1 MSTHYFETASTVGNL
16 LAAIPAALGY
26 VPANRLVVIT
36 THRPN
41 RTIEEVRMIVAL
53 DLSTSLGS
61 IAELPERCGI
71 TIRNTAGAYLVAIGE
86 PSRHGEARAL
96 LNAADT
102 ALRNSDIRVHARIIT
117 ESLTDANRWQNID
130 TGETGENVDYRD
142 SVHVAEAVYTGAR
155 VVGSREEIVAEFAES
170 DEAPEVPEGVTFN
183 LGEIADEIARAVE
196 GGSASADLATRA
208 GIAITSCVH
217 LRDSMLYRGTANPRG
232 TAALWTKLA
241 SQLRGLSRIEALIVA
256 GMMYYTAGDGPRSNV
271 ALETADNLAA
281 ALGVPLPRLGLLL
294 TAAFQSGITPED
306 MKRLLATG
314 ADLQARK

>member
-1 MSTHYFETASTVGNL
+1 MSTNFETVRTVGEL

-41 RTIEEVRMIVAL
+41 RTIEEIRMIVAL
-53 DLSTSLGS
+53 DLSTSLGAVS
-61 IAELPERCGI
+61 ELPERCGI
-71 TIRNTAGAYLVAIGE
+71 TILNTAGAYLVAIGE
-86 PSRHGEARAL
+86 PSRHAEARAL
-96 LNAADT
+96 LNAADA

-117 ESLTDANRWQNID
+117 ASLTDANRWQNID

-142 SVHVAEAVYTGAR
+142 SVQLAEAVFRGAR
-155 VVGSREEIVAEFAES
+155 VANSREEIVAEFTEA
-170 DEAPEVPEGVTFN
+170 DEAPETPEGVTFN

-196 GGSASADLATRA
+196 GGPTAPDLATRA

-241 SQLRGLSRIEALIVA
+241 SQLRGQPRIEALLVA

-271 ALETADNLAA
+271 ALEIADNIAA
-281 ALGVPLPRLGLLL
+281 TLDVPLPRLGLLL
-294 TAAFQSGITPED
+294 NAAFQSGITPQD
-306 MKRLLATG
+306 MKAMLAKG
-314 ADLQARK
+314 AELQARK